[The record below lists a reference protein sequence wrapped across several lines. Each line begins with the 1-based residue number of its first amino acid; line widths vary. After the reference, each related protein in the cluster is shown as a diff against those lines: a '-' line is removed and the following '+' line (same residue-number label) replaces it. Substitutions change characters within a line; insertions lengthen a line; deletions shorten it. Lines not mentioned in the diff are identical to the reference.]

1 MFRSNWDR
9 HGAAKR
15 SDLLHA
21 LGEQAVRSAL
31 RHGLLSQPWRGVVMD
46 TARSLDTVTRCAA
59 GLLAAGPGAVVSH
72 GTAAVLHGCDAAE
85 TGELHVTV
93 PYGSTARS
101 RGGLIVHRDRFG
113 DDDVELRYGLP
124 VLSLAPTL
132 VELLCVERRWVA
144 LATVDQAL
152 AAVPDDRAGALV
164 QSISD
169 RLTLR
174 DDRRG
179 VPGAQALLQL
189 ATGAAESPQESRLR
203 LLVVDA
209 GFPVPTPQFQVL
221 DLRGRLL
228 YVFDLAWPDVKIALE
243 YDGYEAHEDRSAY
256 DAERDRRMAERGWLT
271 VRVRKEQLASPEP
284 VLNELW
290 RAFEKRGRPLSQGSP
305 GRRRPHSARRR

>member
-1 MFRSNWDR
+1 MTRS
-9 HGAAKR
+9 
-15 SDLLHA
+15 
-21 LGEQAVRSAL
+21 
-31 RHGLLSQPWRGVVMD
+31 
-46 TARSLDTVTRCAA
+46 AA

-72 GTAAVLHGCDAAE
+72 GTAAVLHGCSAAE
-85 TGELHVTV
+85 NGELHVTV

-101 RGGLIVHRDRFG
+101 RGGLTVHRDRFAE
-113 DDDVELRYGLP
+113 DDVEFRYGLP

-152 AAVPDDRAGALV
+152 AAVPDDEAGALV
-164 QSISD
+164 QSIRS
-169 RLTLR
+169 RLDLR

-179 VPGAQALLQL
+179 VPGGQALLQL

-209 GFPVPTPQFQVL
+209 GFPAPIPQFQVF
-221 DLRGRLL
+221 DLRGRLS

-243 YDGYEAHEDRSAY
+243 YDGYEAHEDRGAY

-271 VRVRKEQLASPEP
+271 VRVRKERFANPEP

-290 RAFEKRGRPLSQGSP
+290 RAFETRGRPLAPSAAD
-305 GRRRPHSARRR
+305 RRRTQSARR